1 MENSNL
7 QKRLPVP
14 SGKFIKL
21 LFGFSC
27 LLTVLLSACG
37 LQDKFVK
44 PTPTIPASFF
54 STPIPGPLGST
65 ENPLVLGIVNPENDP
80 SIQTAAQG
88 LSEKLAAYTLLESK
102 VVSYTDYQEMIDD
115 LALGKAHILWL
126 PPATYLGAHER
137 GLATI
142 SLLSNH
148 FGVYYYGSQFLA
160 NQASE
165 FTRAFDSVSGKNNGT
180 AEQSLAQFKDKRPCW
195 VGTDS
200 LSGYYVPLGLLNEN
214 KIPILPGAFLQNH
227 PAVVRALY
235 IRGICDFG
243 VTFALLGDPRT
254 ASTVQNDL
262 TDALDQIPVIYRTD
276 GIIPNLG
283 LAYSYNVPEDL
294 RKNLDGFFLAAVRDD
309 ETRGM
314 LSSALDYEVQD
325 VQKVDDSV
333 YDRLRELLKAS
344 GANLQSLVGW

>member
-1 MENSNL
+1 M
-7 QKRLPVP
+7 QKHLPVTCGN
-14 SGKFIKL
+14 SLKL
-21 LFGFSC
+21 IFFFSC
-27 LLTVLLSACG
+27 LQIFVLSGCG
-37 LQDKFVK
+37 LQEKLVK
-44 PTPTIPASFF
+44 PTPTIPVPVF
-54 STPIPGPLGST
+54 STPTPGPLGT
-65 ENPLVLGIVNPENDP
+65 TDNPLILGIVNPANDP
-80 SIQTAAQG
+80 SIESAAQG
-88 LSEKLAAYTLLESK
+88 LREKLAAYTLLSTN
-102 VVSYTDYQEMIDD
+102 VIVYPDYSAMMDD
-115 LALGKAHILWL
+115 LALGKVHILWL
-126 PPATYLGAHER
+126 PPATYLGAHDR
-137 GLATI
+137 GLASI

-165 FTRAFDSVSGKNNGT
+165 FTRAFDPVSGKNNIT

-214 KIPILPGAFLQNH
+214 KIPVLPGAFLQNH

-276 GIIPNLG
+276 GVIPNLG
-283 LAYSYNVPEDL
+283 LAYSYNVPTEL
-294 RKNLDGFFLAAVRDD
+294 RQSLDGFFLAAIRNDID
-309 ETRGM
+309 RGA
-314 LSSALDYEVQD
+314 LSTALDYEIQD
-325 VQKVDDSV
+325 LQKVDDSV

-344 GANLQSLVGW
+344 GADLQSLVGW